1 MAEAKYID
9 VPIGP
14 AIVEYGE
21 EGDMTTFDITKG
33 GIVFRSASTKHDVT
47 VDQYGDTVVKSI
59 FKGRTCEV
67 VVPFA
72 LSDLA
77 KLATAIPNSEL
88 IADNTVP
95 TAPKLRLNVFSQ
107 AGYNMTEGAKKLV
120 IKPTDPSATPNDW
133 ITVPIAAPLTDPEY
147 TYNSDNE
154 RIANM
159 TFAGYPDLSNKGLL
173 YFMGDETATPP
184 VPGP

>member
-1 MAEAKYID
+1 MTVKNYID

-14 AIVEYGE
+14 AIVEFGE
-21 EGDMTTFDITKG
+21 DGDITTFDVTKG

-67 VVPFA
+67 VIPFA
-72 LSDLA
+72 LADLA
-77 KLATAIPNSEL
+77 KLAVAIPNSEL
-88 IADNTVP
+88 YADATEG
-95 TAPKLRLNVFSQ
+95 TKLRLNVYSQ
-107 AGYNMTEGAKKLV
+107 AGHNMTAGAKKLV

-147 TYNSDNE
+147 MYNADNE

-159 TFAGYPDLSNKGLL
+159 TFAGYPDLSQKGLL
-173 YFMGDETATPP
+173 YVMGDETVV
-184 VPGP
+184 VPE